1 MTKEQRLIRLDEK
14 KKGAIKDFKVIYPTL
29 NNDLDF
35 IKAIQQFN
43 ERIDKIN
50 KERNILA
57 PDLSM
62 FIFIP
67 K

>member
-14 KKGAIKDFKVIYPTL
+14 KKGAIRDFKVIYPTL

-50 KERNILA
+50 KEKNILA
-57 PDLSM
+57 PELSM
-62 FIFIP
+62 FIFNP